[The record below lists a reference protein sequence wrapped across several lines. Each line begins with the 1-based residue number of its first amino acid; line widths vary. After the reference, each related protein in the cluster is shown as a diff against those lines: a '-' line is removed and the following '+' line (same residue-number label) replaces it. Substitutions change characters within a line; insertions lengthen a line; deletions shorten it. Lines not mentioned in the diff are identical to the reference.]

1 MSLIVPGTPLLQQLK
16 VNGLLFDQL
25 MYRALE
31 VSASHVDLT
40 PEDEGFPDSYLTV
53 ALYRLNTIL
62 TRTVTLNEKRWNVFH
77 DYRNAS
83 RCSPDEVVP
92 GRRLCRVLN
101 KAVDLAKPG
110 KVIGIGHYLRAV
122 VSLSLDEKPEPA
134 YGFPGQVIH
143 NTFSAESFLWGL
155 GYSAWTPL
163 TQAKEVSDL
172 LKALAGREDVENIQ
186 YLMTFE
192 GSRIVFRPTRIL
204 DPVCIGDERGKT
216 TKGLS
221 VLTHFKDLYAGVTPD
236 EILALEELLNNPMV
250 KEADLQRFFDEHRQ
264 FFSMWN
270 FTDIYPHVYLTREDQ
285 GPLIPDF
292 ILVSRELQ
300 RATIIDLKLPKV
312 TTIVHKPNRDR
323 FSAAVEESRSQL
335 LEYRD
340 WFEDSSNRQRLKDKL
355 GMEVYRPRLGV
366 IIGTAQEFRSLLERQ
381 KLTSRYS
388 DIEIVTYDDVLANA
402 QRRLMLVR
410 EANTRVL

>member
-1 MSLIVPGTPLLQQLK
+1 MSLITPEIPLLQQLK
-16 VNGLLFDQL
+16 LNGILFDQL
-25 MYRALE
+25 LYRALE
-31 VSASHVDLT
+31 VSASDVDLT

-62 TRTVTLNEKRWNVFH
+62 TRTVTLDEKRWNVFH
-77 DYRNAS
+77 DYRKAS

-101 KAVDLAKPG
+101 RAVDLAKPG
-110 KVIGIGHYLRAV
+110 RVIGIGHYLRAV
-122 VSLSLDEKPEPA
+122 ISLSLDEKPESA

-143 NTFSAESFLWGL
+143 NTFSVESLLWGL

-163 TQAKEVSDL
+163 TQAREVSDL

-186 YLMTFE
+186 YLMAFE
-192 GSRIVFRPTRIL
+192 GSRMVFRPTSIL
-204 DPVCIGDERGKT
+204 DPVGISDERGKI
-216 TKGLS
+216 TKGLG

-250 KEADLQRFFDEHRQ
+250 KEADLQRFFDEHHQ

-300 RATIIDLKLPKV
+300 RATIVDLKLPKGKTV
-312 TTIVHKPNRDR
+312 IHKQNRDR
-323 FSAAVEESRSQL
+323 FSAAVEEARNQL

-340 WFEDSSNRQRLKDKL
+340 WFEDFSNRQRLKDKL

-366 IIGTAQEFRSLLERQ
+366 IIGTTQEFRNLMERQ
-381 KLTSRYS
+381 KLTSRYP
-388 DIEIVTYDDVLANA
+388 DIEVVTYDDVLANA
-402 QRRLMLVR
+402 QRRLTLVKG
-410 EANTRVL
+410 ANTRVL